1 MVRVH
6 PTGRL
11 SAVVSWLR
19 PRVAQGWAWAGR
31 PTQTAAPRSCYPSL
45 RSLRQTA
52 RAATT
57 RAWLLRVV
65 VWSARPNARAAAMY
79 EKW

>member
-6 PTGRL
+6 STGRL
-11 SAVVSWLR
+11 SAAVSWLR

-52 RAATT
+52 SGRNT
-57 RAWLLRVV
+57 LLVQLNDLMG
-65 VWSARPNARAAAMY
+65 A
-79 EKW
+79 

>member
-6 PTGRL
+6 STGRL
-11 SAVVSWLR
+11 SAAVSWLR

-52 RAATT
+52 SQLLYPPRSTRGHNPGSDFAT
-57 RAWLLRVV
+57 
-65 VWSARPNARAAAMY
+65 NII
-79 EKW
+79 